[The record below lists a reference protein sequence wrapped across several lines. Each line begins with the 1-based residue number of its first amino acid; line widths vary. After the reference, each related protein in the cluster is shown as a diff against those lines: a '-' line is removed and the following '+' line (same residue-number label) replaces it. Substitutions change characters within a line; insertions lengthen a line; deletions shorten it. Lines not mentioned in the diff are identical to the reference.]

1 MPLVSADSASATPV
15 TVTRVVA
22 TPAALALIGELRA
35 RHGPLMFHQS
45 GGCCDGSAPMCFA
58 AGDLIV
64 GDSDV
69 CLGEIGGAPFHMT
82 RAQFEYWQH
91 TRLVIDVVAGAGGMF
106 SLESGTG
113 KRFLTRSEL
122 FSDEEA
128 ALLAAHLPL

>member
-1 MPLVSADSASATPV
+1 MPQAPADTTSPV
-15 TVTRVVA
+15 RRVVA
-22 TPAALALIGELRA
+22 TPAALTLIGELRA

-64 GDSDV
+64 GEADV
-69 CLGEIGGAPFHMT
+69 RLGEIGGAPFYMT

-91 TRLVIDVVAGAGGMF
+91 TQLVIDVVAGAGGMF

-113 KRFLTRSEL
+113 RRFLTRSEL

-128 ALLAAHLPL
+128 ALLAMQPAL

>member
-1 MPLVSADSASATPV
+1 MPQAHADTTSP
-15 TVTRVVA
+15 VTRVVA

-58 AGDLIV
+58 AGDLVV
-64 GDSDV
+64 GDADV
-69 CLGEIGGAPFHMT
+69 CLGEIGGAPFYMT

-113 KRFLTRSEL
+113 QRFLTRSEL

-128 ALLAAHLPL
+128 ALLATQPPP

>member
-1 MPLVSADSASATPV
+1 MPQAQADTRSPVS
-15 TVTRVVA
+15 RVVA

-64 GDSDV
+64 GEADV
-69 CLGEIGGAPFHMT
+69 RLGEIGGAPFYMT
-82 RAQFEYWQH
+82 RAQFAYWQH
-91 TRLVIDVVAGAGGMF
+91 TRLVIYVVPGAGGMF

-113 KRFLTRSEL
+113 RRFLTRSAL
-122 FSDEEA
+122 FSDAEA
-128 ALLAAHLPL
+128 ALLAAQPLR